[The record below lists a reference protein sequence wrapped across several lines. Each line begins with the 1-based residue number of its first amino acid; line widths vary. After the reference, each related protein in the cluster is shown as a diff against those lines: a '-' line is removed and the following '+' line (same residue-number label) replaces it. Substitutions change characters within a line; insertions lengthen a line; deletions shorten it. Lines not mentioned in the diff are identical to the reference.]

1 MCLDSM
7 SGGSKRHHVME
18 VETLETIH
26 PKSCLVEAAKE
37 GLEHKAQQY
46 SASAIE
52 THRAENQA
60 PTPCFS
66 DREPTH
72 AMPHLKKKGFVLI
85 YATLVNKGLI
95 CHGLA
100 GDPEMSRLGRDVW
113 VTVSFAMQ
121 VEEPVL
127 VGKHANAIGL
137 NHIFA
142 I

>member
-18 VETLETIH
+18 VETIH
-26 PKSCLVEAAKE
+26 PKSCLVEPAKE
-37 GLEHKAQQY
+37 GLEHGAQQHC
-46 SASAIE
+46 ASAIE

-113 VTVSFAMQ
+113 VTVSFAMK
-121 VEEPVL
+121 L
-127 VGKHANAIGL
+127 IK
-137 NHIFA
+137 
-142 I
+142 